1 MPEIKVSLLQNP
13 TKELIQLDE
22 YLARFHQS
30 VYPLDVLLQRPL
42 PEYVNP
48 TKLEM
53 YLGDDDFVKTLG
65 MSKEEWKKLPAWK
78 KTTLRKEHGLF

>member
-1 MPEIKVSLLQNP
+1 M
-13 TKELIQLDE
+13 IQLDE
-22 YLARFHQS
+22 YLSRFQQS
-30 VYPLDVLLQRPL
+30 VYPLDTLLERPL

-53 YLGDDDFVKTLG
+53 YLSNDDFEKTLG

-78 KTTLRKEHGLF
+78 KTNLRKENGLF

>member
-1 MPEIKVSLLQNP
+1 M
-13 TKELIQLDE
+13 IQLDE
-22 YLARFHQS
+22 YLSRFQQS
-30 VYPLDVLLQRPL
+30 VYPLAILLERPL

-53 YLGDDDFVKTLG
+53 YLSDDDFEKALG

-78 KTTLRKEHGLF
+78 KTNLRKENGLF